1 MADWVAGLWLLGVGL
16 CVGSF
21 LNVLVHRL
29 PLMLERQW
37 RQEAAA
43 LDGGRRANSQA
54 AGDGIPGP
62 DAAAPFNLLRPRSH
76 CPSCA
81 RQIPWRE
88 NIPLLSWLLL
98 RGKCAGCGARISLRY
113 PIVEA
118 LAALAAC
125 IAVAMFGVSWL
136 AAAVMAYLWVLLA
149 LASIDAEK
157 GLLPDQLTLSLLW
170 GGLLVNLAGGLT
182 TLTNA
187 VAGAAAGYICLW
199 CLYWAFKLATGKEG
213 MGYGDFKLLAA
224 IGAWLGWQALPTVA
238 LLAAVGGLIFALG
251 GILLQRQDR
260 HQPMPFGPF
269 LAAAGWLALLFR
281 DALGAPLSL

>member
-1 MADWVAGLWLLGVGL
+1 MADWVAGFWLLGLGL

-29 PLMLERQW
+29 PMMLERRW
-37 RQEAAA
+37 RQEAAV
-43 LDGGRRANSQA
+43 LDGAPLPA
-54 AGDGIPGP
+54 AAAQEGGAPRPED
-62 DAAAPFNLLRPRSH
+62 AAPFNLLRPRSH

-98 RGKCAGCGARISLRY
+98 RGRCAGCATRISLRY
-113 PIVEA
+113 PAMEV
-118 LAALAAC
+118 LAGLAAC
-125 IAVAMFGVSWL
+125 IAAAMFGLSWL
-136 AAAVMAYLWVLLA
+136 AAAVMAYLWALLA
-149 LASIDAEK
+149 LAGIDAEK
-157 GLLPDQLTLSLLW
+157 GLLPDQLTLPLLW
-170 GGLLVNLAGGLT
+170 GGLLVNLAGGIAPLA
-182 TLTNA
+182 NA
-187 VAGAAAGYICLW
+187 VAGAAAGYVCLW

-238 LLAAVGGLIFALG
+238 LLAAGGGLAFALC

-260 HQPMPFGPF
+260 RQPMPFGPF

-281 DALGAPLSL
+281 DALGAPLDL